1 MTEGE
6 RAQAATLAWICAA
19 NVERAVKQWSADLRR
34 GAPKDP
40 PSTEALQVG
49 GLHMHILHGQGLTRE
64 KHHGALLSGQR
75 ARCNNLPA
83 CMQQLPITATM
94 RVCLCVHA
102 SSPRSPQGDPTPQS

>member
-1 MTEGE
+1 MSE

-49 GLHMHILHGQGLTRE
+49 GLHMHILHGQGHLVTGSLA
-64 KHHGALLSGQR
+64 HSSGPACRFQ
-75 ARCNNLPA
+75 NNVQA
-83 CMQQLPITATM
+83 CMQ
-94 RVCLCVHA
+94 HA
-102 SSPRSPQGDPTPQS
+102 I